1 MVTNLGQRLRA
12 AREKRGLSL
21 EDAAHQTRIPA
32 FRLMHLERD
41 NYAAFGSM
49 TYARAFLKLYSRFL
63 NVDASEILTDL
74 PASRLGGRRDYRY
87 LIEEYGRWIPER
99 RDRFADL
106 PAWSFR
112 NRGARS
118 PFATAFGV
126 FIAVLIG
133 AGLWGGHVAGE
144 RAQMSLEQAAL
155 EAEDD
160 TLKVVEAGEVVLKQ
174 PLAPIQAQTRVR
186 ESVAL
191 RAIPID
197 SGAVPTLRQEEME
210 IINRD
215 PQAAA
220 GRTSQ
225 HSSDQ

>member
-12 AREKRGLSL
+12 AREKRGLSM
-21 EDAAHQTRIPA
+21 EDAAHQTRIPV

-99 RDRFADL
+99 RDSFADL
-106 PAWSFR
+106 PAWSFQ

-126 FIAVLIG
+126 FVAVLIG

-144 RAQMSLEQAAL
+144 RAQMSQEQAAL
-155 EAEDD
+155 EAEDAA
-160 TLKVVEAGEVVLKQ
+160 LEIEAGEVVLKQ

-186 ESVAL
+186 EAMAL

-197 SGAVPTLRQEEME
+197 PAAVPTSLQEEMQ

-220 GRTSQ
+220 GRILQ
-225 HSSDQ
+225 RSSDQ